1 MKIWIRVV
9 AAAAFS
15 PILLSVLGSG
25 LLGCATGQRSGAAQG
40 SASACDCPC
49 ARKNGSAQVAVPG
62 SKPAAPSAVEGAVSV
77 TAKDPTW
84 GNPDAPVTIV
94 EFSDFECP
102 FCSRAGETL
111 DALRRIYGP
120 DRLRLVWK
128 NYPLPF
134 HNNARPAAEA
144 AMTVFALGG
153 ADAFWRFHDL
163 IFGNQMELAPENY
176 LRWAMMVGLDGDKF
190 QAELSAKHHAAKVD
204 EDVALA
210 TRMGIRGTPVFRIN
224 GIPLMG
230 AQPIG
235 SFREIIDPQLA
246 AAKELAASG
255 TPAKQLYGVLSAKN
269 AQAAPAPEPEEN
281 AVAPEPRAP

>member
-1 MKIWIRVV
+1 M
-9 AAAAFS
+9 AARGFL
-15 PILLSVLGSG
+15 PIVLSVLGSG
-25 LLGCATGQRSGAAQG
+25 LLGCATGQRHGAVQR

-49 ARKNGSAQVAVPG
+49 ARKNDSAQVAMVG
-62 SKPAAPSAVEGAVSV
+62 SMPAAPSAVEGAVPV
-77 TAKDPTW
+77 TARDPTW

-94 EFSDFECP
+94 EFSDFQCP

-111 DALRRIYGP
+111 DALRRMYGP
-120 DRLRLVWK
+120 DRLRMVWK

-163 IFGNQMELAPENY
+163 VFANQRELAPENY
-176 LRWAMMVGLDGDKF
+176 LRWAVMVGLDGDKF
-190 QAELSAKHHAAKVD
+190 QVEISAKHHSAKVD

-230 AQPIG
+230 AQPVD

-269 AQAAPAPEPEEN
+269 AKADSAPEHEEN
-281 AVAPEPRAP
+281 AAAPKPEDTVRPRP